1 MKQALINRLESI
13 LIAVGGAVPALPVPS
28 NFRAR
33 SLRLAELILVQ
44 LGGSIPA
51 AKVPDNYDSRILLI
65 LEQCLIAKAQTPSSP
80 TVPIGNFPDRLLTLL
95 GQLLVYGGGSIPP
108 LATPTNFNARV
119 LLLLDALLVV
129 APVLYSLAD
138 LYESRVIALGSTLP
152 ANRKTAIA
160 AFITAIQGQSYF
172 SKIKLLWLGCGP
184 SSVAGLAAHLIHPTG
199 ANASLVGGF
208 GAGNYNSS
216 GAALGLKGI
225 VGGYVDHNFAPLVGD
240 ITIFCYPTS
249 LEAVNSA
256 DFSMGPT
263 YSIFNLSALIVNW
276 NNTNGYFFG
285 SNIFNVTF
293 NVSDYGAASSAFL
306 LGTRNGTNNVVYIN
320 GVARASLTGSGELTA
335 SGQTRTFSQPEY
347 ASSTRRIALSGCG
360 VGMSAG
366 EVSHFSTQVA
376 TLVAALAT

>member
-1 MKQALINRLESI
+1 
-13 LIAVGGAVPALPVPS
+13 
-28 NFRAR
+28 
-33 SLRLAELILVQ
+33 
-44 LGGSIPA
+44 
-51 AKVPDNYDSRILLI
+51 
-65 LEQCLIAKAQTPSSP
+65 
-80 TVPIGNFPDRLLTLL
+80 VPIGNFPDRLLTLL
-95 GQLLVYGGGSIPP
+95 GQLLVYAGGSIPP

-184 SSVAGLAAHLIHPTG
+184 SSVAGLAAQLIHPTG

-216 GAALGLKGI
+216 GATLGLQGI
-225 VGGYVDHNFAPLVGD
+225 TGGYVDHNFAPLVGD
-240 ITIFCYPTS
+240 VTLFCYPTTMGA
-249 LEAVNSA
+249 LTAV

-263 YSIFNLSALIVNW
+263 YAIFNFAALIVNW

-285 SNIFNVTF
+285 TNVFNVIFNT
-293 NVSDYGAASSAFL
+293 SDYGAASSVFL
-306 LGTRNGTNNVVYIN
+306 LGTRNANNHVLYMN
-320 GVARASLTGSGELTA
+320 GVARASVTGSGELTA
-335 SGQTRTFSQPEY
+335 SGQTRTFSHPAY
-347 ASSTRRIALSGCG
+347 GSSTRRIALSGCG
-360 VGMSAG
+360 VGMTAG
-366 EVSHFSTQVA
+366 EVAHFSTQVA